1 MESGLVDLITC
12 ARCGLQKPAD
22 PRDRHLCTDCVKAE
36 NNRYSYL
43 RMNQGDWIT
52 AAKDAGLDVWVQQ
65 PGETQWEYTVWCAY
79 RDSYPGKKPT
89 IGDVA
94 KQLSTTYNVVKKIAQ
109 RWSFP
114 MRMQQ
119 WIAECDRITLA
130 QRRQEILDMNAE
142 HISMAQKLR
151 QKLNMAIDAIDPL
164 TLKASDLNSL
174 MKTMAEMERK
184 ARVDEIAVDEMRTDL
199 LKDVDN
205 PNLRK
210 TQVQQNDLKEVVDIL
225 LNAGALGSITQ
236 IGVKTTETKTTE
248 VVAIDSDGNETRHIS
263 GNEVTD

>member
-1 MESGLVDLITC
+1 MESELVELITC
-12 ARCGLQKPAD
+12 AKCGQRKPAD
-22 PRDRHLCTDCVKAE
+22 ARDRHLCTDCVKAE
-36 NNRYSYL
+36 NNRYSFL
-43 RMNQGDWIT
+43 RTHQGDWIA
-52 AAKDAGLDVWVQQ
+52 AAKDSGIDVWLQQ
-65 PGETQWEYTVWCAY
+65 PGETQWEYTIWCAY

-89 IGDVA
+89 ISDVS
-94 KQLSTTYNVVKKIAQ
+94 KQLNTTYNVVKKVAQ

-119 WIAECDRITLA
+119 WMAECDRITLA

-142 HISMAQKLR
+142 HIAMAQKLR
-151 QKLNMAIDAIDPL
+151 SKLDMAIDNIDPVA
-164 TLKASDLNSL
+164 LKPSDLNSL
-174 MKTMAEMERK
+174 MKTMAELERK
-184 ARVDEIAVDEMRTDL
+184 ARVDDIAVDELRTDM

-210 TQVQQNDLKEVVDIL
+210 TQVKQTDLKEVVDIL

-248 VVAIDSDGNETRHIS
+248 VVMKDDE
-263 GNEVTD
+263 GNEVSHIGGDIDG